1 MYRNQ
6 KQKLLNQKKMKT
18 LIKLTSQGNPVLIN
32 FDNVVEVSPVQNGSL
47 SRVNFVGGN
56 YKIVEESMESI
67 MEIVTEVSSGGKQEI
82 DWTIQTPSV
91 DESFQQTFQPRYPQ
105 PRPQRSY
112 QQRPQRRYE
121 RNFNTFDSYNQNN
134 Y

>member
-6 KQKLLNQKKMKT
+6 KQIKMKT

-32 FDNVVEVSPVQNGSL
+32 FDNVVEVSPVQNGTL
-47 SRVNFVGGN
+47 TRVNFVGGN

-67 MEIVTEVSSGGKQEI
+67 MQIVEEVSSGGKQEI
-82 DWTIQTPSV
+82 DWTIKTPSV

-105 PRPQRSY
+105 PQRQQRSY
-112 QQRPQRRYE
+112 QQRPPRRYE
-121 RNFNTFDSYNQNN
+121 RNYNTFDSYNQNN

>member
-6 KQKLLNQKKMKT
+6 KQIKMKT

-32 FDNVVEVSPVQNGSL
+32 FDNVVEVSPVQNGTL
-47 SRVNFVGGN
+47 TRVNFVGGN

-67 MEIVTEVSSGGKQEI
+67 MQIVEEVSSGGKQEI

-105 PRPQRSY
+105 PQRQQRSY
-112 QQRPQRRYE
+112 QQRPPRRYE
-121 RNFNTFDSYNQNN
+121 RNYNTFDSYNQNN

>member
-82 DWTIQTPSV
+82 DWTIQTPRV

-112 QQRPQRRYE
+112 QQRPQLRYE
-121 RNFNTFDSYNQNN
+121 RNYNTFDSYNQNN

>member
-1 MYRNQ
+1 
-6 KQKLLNQKKMKT
+6 MKT

-32 FDNVVEVSPVQNGSL
+32 FNNVVEVSPAQGGQL

-67 MEIVTEVSSGGKQEI
+67 MQIVEEVSSGGKQEI

-105 PRPQRSY
+105 PQRQQRSY
-112 QQRPQRRYE
+112 QQRPPRRYE
-121 RNFNTFDSYNQNN
+121 RNYNTFDSYNQNN

>member
-1 MYRNQ
+1 
-6 KQKLLNQKKMKT
+6 MKT

-32 FDNVVEVSPVQNGSL
+32 FDNVVEVSPVQGGTL

-67 MEIVTEVSSGGKQEI
+67 MQIVEEVSSGGKQEI
-82 DWTIQTPSV
+82 DWTFQTPSV

-105 PRPQRSY
+105 PQRQQRSY
-112 QQRPQRRYE
+112 PKPRYE
-121 RNFNTFDSYNQNN
+121 RNFNNYNSYNQNN

>member
-1 MYRNQ
+1 
-6 KQKLLNQKKMKT
+6 MKT

-32 FDNVVEVSPVQNGSL
+32 FDNVVEVSPVQNGTL
-47 SRVNFVGGN
+47 TRVNFVGGN

-67 MEIVTEVSSGGKQEI
+67 MQIVEEVSSGGKQEI

-91 DESFQQTFQPRYPQ
+91 DESFQQSFQPRYPQ
-105 PRPQRSY
+105 PQRQQRSY
-112 QQRPQRRYE
+112 QQRPPRRYE
-121 RNFNTFDSYNQNN
+121 RNYNTFDSYNQNN

>member
-1 MYRNQ
+1 
-6 KQKLLNQKKMKT
+6 MKT

-105 PRPQRSY
+105 QRQQRSY
-112 QQRPQRRYE
+112 QPRPQRRYE